1 MESSSLWCDRLST
14 FVNKLFSWQAVA
26 AVALSPI
33 NKSAAC
39 HRKMESLARSG
50 KRKLKTIEFAPNQVN

>member
-14 FVNKLFSWQAVA
+14 FVNKLFSWQ